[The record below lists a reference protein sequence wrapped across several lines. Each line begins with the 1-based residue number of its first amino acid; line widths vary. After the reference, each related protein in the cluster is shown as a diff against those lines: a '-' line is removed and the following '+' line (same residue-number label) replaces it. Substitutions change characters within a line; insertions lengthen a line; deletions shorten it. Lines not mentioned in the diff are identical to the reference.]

1 MPKRVSCSKAKSS
14 CPFWARKENTMAV
27 TAERPSPGF
36 PLALSKHGLWSEG
49 HLERVA
55 RYSELLAAAAG
66 LDAAATAII
75 RTAAL
80 VHEIGKLSVPEMIL
94 HKPGPL
100 TPQEYEEIKHH
111 AVRGAEMCQS
121 LPHGAEIA
129 GIVRAHHEHW
139 DGQGYP
145 DGLAGEAI
153 PLGARILAIADA
165 YDTLTMDR
173 PFRRAFPPEEALEI
187 LWFGAE
193 TQWDRRLVELFERV
207 LRPALFEPAPAA

>member
-1 MPKRVSCSKAKSS
+1 
-14 CPFWARKENTMAV
+14 MALTV
-27 TAERPSPGF
+27 ERPSAGLP
-36 PLALSKHGLWSEG
+36 PVPSTPGLWPEG

-66 LDAAATAII
+66 LDDDTTAII

-80 VHEIGKLSVPEMIL
+80 VHEIGKLSVPEKIL
-94 HKPGPL
+94 HKQGPL
-100 TPQEYEEIKHH
+100 TPQEYDEIRHH
-111 AVRGAEMCQS
+111 AVRGAEVCRS
-121 LPHGAEIA
+121 LPRGTEISA
-129 GIVRAHHEHW
+129 IVVSHHEHW

-173 PFRRAFPPEEALEI
+173 PFRRAFPPDEALEI

-207 LRPALFEPAPAA
+207 MRPALFEPAPAA

>member
-1 MPKRVSCSKAKSS
+1 
-14 CPFWARKENTMAV
+14 MALTV
-27 TAERPSPGF
+27 ERPSPGF
-36 PLALSKHGLWSEG
+36 PPALSKQGLWPEG

-55 RYSELLAAAAG
+55 RYSELLAAVAG
-66 LDAAATAII
+66 LDDEDAAII

-80 VHEIGKLSVPEMIL
+80 VHEIGKLSVPEKIL

-100 TPQEYEEIKHH
+100 TPEEYEEIKRH
-111 AVRGAEMCQS
+111 AVRGAEVCQS
-121 LPHGAEIA
+121 LPHGAEIGA
-129 GIVRAHHEHW
+129 IVRAHHEHW

-173 PFRRAFPPEEALEI
+173 PFRRAFPPDEALEI

-207 LRPALFEPAPAA
+207 MRPALFEPAPAA